1 MEEYLVYKGTK
12 KCSVPW
18 MDSYFGKLSTIRIS
32 KKEKKKE
39 RTSWIDLAY
48 VRIFFFISNKI
59 I

>member
-48 VRIFFFISNKI
+48 VRIFFFNK
-59 I
+59 